1 MSGCSLYGDGRLFAS
16 AVRWV
21 CADRLQDRKRGR
33 NIMNFFIAKGGLRE
47 SLYATGQDGW
57 CAKWPQGDVDQ
68 DWYSCKRN
76 GIQDWTIREDDL
88 A

>member
-1 MSGCSLYGDGRLFAS
+1 
-16 AVRWV
+16 
-21 CADRLQDRKRGR
+21 
-33 NIMNFFIAKGGLRE
+33 MNFFYREGGLRE